1 MTNLEFIL
9 DYSGKDL
16 SEMLGDAICSQMADC
31 EVCPFREE
39 NGDCLVNEDI
49 SKTVG
54 WLIAEYRPSNF
65 VLTRLKKYYP
75 RAYEK
80 IQEFRKAYIDNSVFT
95 YNMSGGQT
103 KDDEIIFAT
112 IGAYL
117 MGLQTGGI
125 ISPDEEDLLS
135 NYILGKETTDG
146 N

>member
-16 SEMLGDAICSQMADC
+16 SEMLGDAICSQMTDC
-31 EVCPFREE
+31 EVCPFREG

-54 WLIAEYRPSNF
+54 WLIAEYRPSDF

-80 IQEFRKAYIDNSVFT
+80 IQEFRKAYIDNSMFT
-95 YNMSGGQT
+95 YNVSGGQT

-112 IGAYL
+112 IGSYL

-125 ISPDEEDLLS
+125 ISFDEENLLS
-135 NYILGKETTDG
+135 KYILGKETTDG